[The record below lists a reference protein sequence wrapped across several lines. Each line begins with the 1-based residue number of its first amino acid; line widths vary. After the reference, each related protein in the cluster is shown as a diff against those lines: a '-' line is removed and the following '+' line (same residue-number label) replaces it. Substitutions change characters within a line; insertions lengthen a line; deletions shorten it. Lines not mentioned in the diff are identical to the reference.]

1 MVMTQASETITID
14 TLMTAADEAGKLLEG
29 IVSQYGPI
37 LDGGPD
43 SGGWTPRQ
51 VLSHLVGALQ
61 RTPIHVGYF
70 LDGDPSQPVPV
81 MISDPYWIAEWGT
94 APLASFL
101 LALRAAIEG
110 NKAFLRTLDPAM
122 LSRSRRMTFGEM
134 TLAKYLTVSYV
145 GHMKFHTPQLN
156 AFLQRND

>member
-1 MVMTQASETITID
+1 MVTTQAPETVTID
-14 TLMTAADEAGKLLEG
+14 TLVTAADDAGKLLEG

-43 SGGWTPRQ
+43 AGGWTPRQ
-51 VLSHLVGALQ
+51 LLSHLIGALQ

-70 LDGDPSQPVPV
+70 LDGDPSQPVPL

-101 LALRAAIEG
+101 LAIRATIAG
-110 NKAFLRTLDPAM
+110 NKAFLGTLDPAM
-122 LSRSRRMTFGEM
+122 LARSRRLTFGEK
-134 TLAKYLTVSYV
+134 T
-145 GHMKFHTPQLN
+145 
-156 AFLQRND
+156 